1 MRSGRRLPSRLIS
14 GAVLVVLCS
23 GAAVAAEDSAVE
35 WLVKMGDAAR
45 SQNYQ
50 GILVYRDADV
60 LETLQLVHRG
70 ADGQERER
78 LVSLSGEPRE
88 IVRQNDQVTCLLP
101 KQQQLT
107 AGNPGQHGLFPH
119 LTRET
124 MEKLSEHYELRL
136 IGPARVAGR
145 ICKGVAIKPRDTFR
159 YGYQFW
165 GDLKTAVPLKE
176 IGRAS

>member
-1 MRSGRRLPSRLIS
+1 MRSGARRVPRRLIP
-14 GAVLVVLCS
+14 GAVLVLLS
-23 GAAVAAEDSAVE
+23 TTAAMAAEDSAVE

-60 LETLQLVHRG
+60 LETLQLVHRS

-101 KQQQLT
+101 
-107 AGNPGQHGLFPH
+107 
-119 LTRET
+119 
-124 MEKLSEHYELRL
+124 
-136 IGPARVAGR
+136 
-145 ICKGVAIKPRDTFR
+145 
-159 YGYQFW
+159 
-165 GDLKTAVPLKE
+165 
-176 IGRAS
+176 